1 MDDGGG
7 IPFDDTGTQL
17 PETPFRVKC
26 PACGGMNTV
35 HDPNHNCC
43 FKCGRR
49 MFVSPVD
56 EASLR
61 TPRTRVKA
69 KPESHSAYAV
79 EMTFKAVAWI
89 IGIGLAL
96 WLLAYSW
103 PLLLA
108 GAVILSPFFVFF
120 YVRSW
125 LRGRRPQRTV
135 SDPSTGLAA
144 TISLR
149 DPDYEP
155 EKPRDGE
162 PGWYD
167 DPNTPN
173 WLRFW
178 NGRSWT
184 NQERPVAPSEADQ

>member
-1 MDDGGG
+1 MEAGFP
-7 IPFDDTGTQL
+7 IPFQDTGTDL

-35 HDPNHNCC
+35 HNPNHNCC

-49 MFVSPVD
+49 MFVSPA
-56 EASLR
+56 EHQASLR
-61 TPRTRVKA
+61 TQRTRA
-69 KPESHSAYAV
+69 EPKPESHGAYAV
-79 EMTFKAVAWI
+79 EMTIKTVAWI
-89 IGIGLAL
+89 IGIGFGL

-108 GAVILSPFFVFF
+108 GAVILSPFFIFF
-120 YVRSW
+120 YVRSR
-125 LRGRRPQRTV
+125 LRGQRPEAPV
-135 SDPSTGLAA
+135 GDPSTSLAA

-149 DPDYEP
+149 DSNYQPDR
-155 EKPRDGE
+155 PRDGE

-173 WLRFW
+173 WLRYW

-184 NQERPVAPSEADQ
+184 NQERPAGR

>member
-1 MDDGGG
+1 MDAGVG
-7 IPFDDTGTQL
+7 IPFTDDGTQI

-26 PACGGMNTV
+26 PICGGMNTV

-43 FKCGRR
+43 FKCSRR
-49 MFVSPVD
+49 MFVSPVER

-61 TPRTRVKA
+61 TQRTRA
-69 KPESHSAYAV
+69 EPKPESHGAYAV

-89 IGIGLAL
+89 MGIGFGL

-108 GAVILSPFFVFF
+108 GAAILSPFFIFF
-120 YVRSW
+120 YVRSR
-125 LRGRRPQRTV
+125 LRGRRPGVPQIERG
-135 SDPSTGLAA
+135 TGLAA
-144 TISLR
+144 TISVR
-149 DPDYEP
+149 DPDYRP
-155 EKPRDGE
+155 TPPRDGE

-178 NGRSWT
+178 NGRSWSNREKPGST
-184 NQERPVAPSEADQ
+184 Q